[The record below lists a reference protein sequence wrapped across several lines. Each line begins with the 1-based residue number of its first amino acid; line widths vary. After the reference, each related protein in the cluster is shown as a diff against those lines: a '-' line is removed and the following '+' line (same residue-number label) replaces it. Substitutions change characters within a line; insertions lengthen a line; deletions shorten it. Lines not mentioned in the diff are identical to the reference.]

1 MTPVAIYGFV
11 LIYLAIG
18 MIAATICYA
27 IGEIPENEPGLVGL
41 VVLLWP
47 GALISVIGM
56 GICWLVGKAVLLIVR
71 GTLFIL
77 NHVGKP

>member
-11 LIYLAIG
+11 LIYLA
-18 MIAATICYA
+18 
-27 IGEIPENEPGLVGL
+27 
-41 VVLLWP
+41 
-47 GALISVIGM
+47 IGM